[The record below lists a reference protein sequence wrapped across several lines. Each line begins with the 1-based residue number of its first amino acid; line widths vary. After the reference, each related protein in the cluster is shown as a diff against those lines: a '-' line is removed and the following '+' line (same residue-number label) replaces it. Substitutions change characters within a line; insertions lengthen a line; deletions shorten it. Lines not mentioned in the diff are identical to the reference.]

1 MHRAARK
8 LCENRCAMQL
18 LFNSHPFLLLFL
30 PSMLLGWWA
39 GSWPADG
46 WGRFGW
52 IVRRLGFTTGIAA
65 LFAFVASAAGHQQ
78 AYVLLPLLVPAVL
91 LGWWVAIDRP
101 QYRLGYLAFMSW
113 TFYVLSYP
121 DSPFFGGHVHSGA
134 FVGLALLPL
143 MLLSTTV
150 DYWAGKLIQR
160 ELDAGHEKTGRAKR
174 ILIAA
179 LIFNLG
185 LLGVF
190 KYLGFFASTF
200 NEVAG
205 LFISGGDA
213 VSVPTVV
220 LPIGISFY
228 TFNSMSYTIDI
239 YREKVKPARGMLEY
253 AAFVALFPHLIAG
266 PIVRYS
272 DIDEQLRKLHHKLTG
287 EMAALG
293 LWFLVI
299 GLFKKVVIAN
309 ALAGHVD
316 RLYGQSEHLAVVSGW
331 AAALGYSLQL
341 YFDFSAYSDMAVG
354 LALLMGLRF
363 PQNFNSP
370 YKARNPSDFWR
381 RWHMSLSRWL
391 TDYLY
396 ITMGGNRGGK
406 LKTLRNLFLTM
417 FIGGLWHGAA
427 WVFVLWGLLHGL
439 GLVVHRVASDA
450 GIVPPWKWLSRAMC
464 FIFVV
469 ILWVPFRSGNVD
481 LVKHGRSTEVMGNVL
496 GAMFGQNGLGL
507 GHLSH
512 GDATGFQVPLTFVGL
527 LVTLL
532 VFVNVAPNTWEFR
545 FRPTRRLALATA
557 VLATWSVLLLSA
569 PSPFLY
575 FQF

>member
-1 MHRAARK
+1 V
-8 LCENRCAMQL
+8 QL

-30 PSMLLGWWA
+30 P
-39 GSWPADG
+39 
-46 WGRFGW
+46 
-52 IVRRLGFTTGIAA
+52 
-65 LFAFVASAAGHQQ
+65 
-78 AYVLLPLLVPAVL
+78 AVL
-91 LGWWVAIDRP
+91 LGWWAAHSTPRNWVRRLAFSSLIAGLLAFVASAQGRDEALLLLPLAIPAILLGWWVAVDKP

-113 TFYVLSYP
+113 MFYVLSYHE
-121 DSPFFGGHVHSGA
+121 GVA
-134 FVGLALLPL
+134 VGLMLLPI

-150 DYWAGKLIQR
+150 DYWAGKSIQK
-160 ELDAGHEKTGRAKR
+160 EIEAGHDKTGRAKQ

-179 LIFNLG
+179 LAFNLG
-185 LLGVF
+185 LLGIF
-190 KYLGFFASTF
+190 KYLGFFATSLNAVFDMLT
-200 NEVAG
+200 
-205 LFISGGDA
+205 SGGTA
-213 VSVPTVV
+213 VPVPDII

-239 YREKVKPARGMLEY
+239 YRERVKPAQGMLEY

-272 DIDEQLRKLHHKLTG
+272 DIDQQLRRLHHKLTG

-309 ALAGHVD
+309 ALASHVD
-316 RLYGQSEHLAVVSGW
+316 RLYGQHEAVTIISGW

-370 YKARNPSDFWR
+370 YKALNPSDFWR

-396 ITMGGNRGGK
+396 ITLGGNRKGK
-406 LKTLRNLFLTM
+406 LMTLRNLFITM
-417 FIGGLWHGAA
+417 FLGGLWHGAA
-427 WVFVLWGLLHGL
+427 WVFVLWGMLHGA
-439 GLVVHRVASDA
+439 GLVVHRLASDA
-450 GIVPPWKWLSRAMC
+450 GFVPPWKWLSRTLT
-464 FIFVV
+464 FTFVV
-469 ILWVPFRSGNVD
+469 ILWVPFRAGSIE
-481 LVKHGRSTEVMGNVL
+481 LVKAGRSTEVMNDMLAG
-496 GAMFGQNGLGL
+496 MFGANGLGISQL
-507 GHLSH
+507 AYTDS
-512 GDATGFQVPLTFVGL
+512 TGFQVPLTFAALIAV
-527 LVTLL
+527 LL
-532 VFVNVAPNTWEFR
+532 VFVNVAPNTWEFK
-545 FRPTRRLALATA
+545 FRPTRKLALATA
-557 VLATWSVLLLSA
+557 VLATWSLLMLSA

>member
-1 MHRAARK
+1 V
-8 LCENRCAMQL
+8 QL

-30 PSMLLGWWA
+30 PAMLLGWWA
-39 GSWPADG
+39 ARSTPRNW
-46 WGRFGW
+46 
-52 IVRRLGFTTGIAA
+52 VRRLGFSSLIAMLLA
-65 LFAFVASAAGHQQ
+65 YVASAQGREEALW
-78 AYVLLPLLVPAVL
+78 LLPLAVPAIL
-91 LGWWVAIDRP
+91 LGWWVAVDKP

-113 TFYVLSYP
+113 MFYVLSYHE
-121 DSPFFGGHVHSGA
+121 GVLT
-134 FVGLALLPL
+134 GLALLPI

-150 DYWAGKLIQR
+150 DYWAGRIIQG
-160 ELDAGHEKTGRAKR
+160 EIDAGNDKTKRAKK

-179 LIFNLG
+179 LCFNLG
-185 LLGVF
+185 LLAIF
-190 KYLGFFASTF
+190 KYLGFFATSLNAVLDLVT
-200 NEVAG
+200 
-205 LFISGGDA
+205 SGGAQVD
-213 VSVPTVV
+213 VPSII

-239 YREKVKPARGMLEY
+239 YRERVKPARGMLEY

-272 DIDEQLRKLHHKLTG
+272 DIDEQLRKLHHRLTG

-309 ALAGHVD
+309 ALATHVD
-316 RLYGQSEHLAVVSGW
+316 RLYGQHEALTVVSGW

-396 ITMGGNRGGK
+396 IPLGGNRKGK
-406 LKTLRNLFLTM
+406 LMTLRNLFLTM
-417 FIGGLWHGAA
+417 FLGGLWHGAA
-427 WVFVLWGLLHGL
+427 WVFVLWGILHGA
-439 GLVVHRVASDA
+439 GLVVHRVAADA
-450 GIVPPWKWLSRAMC
+450 GLTPRWTWLNRTLC
-464 FIFVV
+464 FVFVV
-469 ILWVPFRSGNVD
+469 ILWVPFRAGNID
-481 LVKHGRSTEVMGNVL
+481 LVKAGVSTEVMNNVL
-496 GAMFGQNGLGL
+496 GAMFGANGLGL
-507 GHLSH
+507 GHLAYS
-512 GDATGFQVPLTFVGL
+512 DATGFQVPLTFAALIAV
-527 LVTLL
+527 LL
-532 VFVNVAPNTWEFR
+532 VFVNVAPNLWEFK
-545 FRPTRRLALATA
+545 FRPTRKLAVATA
-557 VLATWSVLLLSA
+557 VLATWSILMLSA

>member
-1 MHRAARK
+1 
-8 LCENRCAMQL
+8 MQL

-30 PSMLLGWWA
+30 PAMLLGWWVAHSRASNWARRIGMTAILA
-39 GSWPADG
+39 G
-46 WGRFGW
+46 
-52 IVRRLGFTTGIAA
+52 
-65 LFAFVASAAGHQQ
+65 LFAYVSSAAGSSE
-78 AYVLLPLLVPAVL
+78 ALALLPFLIPAVL
-91 LGWWVAIDRP
+91 LGWWVTVDRP

-113 TFYVLSYP
+113 MFYVLSYHE
-121 DSPFFGGHVHSGA
+121 GIYTGM
-134 FVGLALLPL
+134 ALLPL

-150 DYWAGKLIQR
+150 DYWAGKAIQK
-160 ELDAGHEKTGRAKR
+160 EIDAGNDKRLRAKKL
-174 ILIAA
+174 LIAA

-185 LLGVF
+185 LLAVF
-190 KYLGFFASTF
+190 KYAGFFATSLNAVFDLLT
-200 NEVAG
+200 
-205 LFISGGDA
+205 SGGTA
-213 VSVPTVV
+213 GPVPDII
-220 LPIGISFY
+220 LPIGISIY

-272 DIDEQLRKLHHKLTG
+272 DIDEQLRKLHHRLTG

-293 LWFLVI
+293 LWFLVM

-309 ALAGHVD
+309 ALATHVD
-316 RLYGQSEHLAVVSGW
+316 RLYGQSEALSVVSGW
-331 AAALGYSLQL
+331 AAAFGYALQL

-370 YKARNPSDFWR
+370 YKALNPSDFWR

-396 ITMGGNRGGK
+396 ISMGGNRGGK

-439 GLVVHRVASDA
+439 GLVVHRIASDA
-450 GIVPPWKWLSRAMC
+450 GFVPPWKWLSRIMC
-464 FIFVV
+464 FTFVV
-469 ILWVPFRSGNVD
+469 ILWVPFRAGSID
-481 LVKHGRSTEVMGNVL
+481 LVKDGTSTQVMGNVL
-496 GAMFGQNGLGL
+496 GAMFGTNGLGL
-507 GHLSH
+507 GHLSRS
-512 GDATGFQVPLTFVGL
+512 DATGFQVPLVFVGL
-527 LVTLL
+527 IVVLL
-532 VFVNVAPNTWEFR
+532 AFVNFAPNTWEFR
-545 FRPTRRLALATA
+545 FRPTRKLAVATA
-557 VLATWSVLLLSA
+557 FLATWSVLLLSA

>member
-1 MHRAARK
+1 
-8 LCENRCAMQL
+8 MQL
-18 LFNSHPFLLLFL
+18 LFNSYPFLLLFL
-30 PSMLLGWWA
+30 PAVLLGWWA
-39 GSWPADG
+39 GRGTLANWL
-46 WGRFGW
+46 
-52 IVRRLGFTTGIAA
+52 RRAGFVGLIAA
-65 LFAFVASAAGHQQ
+65 LLVVVADAVGRNEAL
-78 AYVLLPLLVPAVL
+78 ALLPLAIPAVL
-91 LGWWVAIDRP
+91 LGWWVSVDRP

-113 TFYVLSYP
+113 MFYVLSYHEGV
-121 DSPFFGGHVHSGA
+121 FT
-134 FVGLALLPL
+134 GLALLPI

-150 DYWAGKLIQR
+150 DYWAGRTIQN
-160 ELDAGHEKTGRAKR
+160 EIEAGNDKTGRAKA

-179 LIFNLG
+179 LVFNLG
-185 LLGVF
+185 LLGIF
-190 KYLGFFASTF
+190 KYLGFFATSF
-200 NEVAG
+200 NEVWG
-205 LFISGGDA
+205 LFTSGGDA
-213 VSVPTVV
+213 VSVPNII

-239 YREKVKPARGMLEY
+239 YRERVKPARNMLEY

-272 DIDEQLRKLHHKLTG
+272 DIDEQLRRLHHKLTG

-309 ALAGHVD
+309 ALATHVD
-316 RLYGQSEHLAVVSGW
+316 RLYGQTDALTVVTGW
-331 AAALGYSLQL
+331 TAALGYSLQL

-370 YKARNPSDFWR
+370 YKALNPSDFWR
-381 RWHMSLSRWL
+381 RWHISLSRWL

-396 ITMGGNRGGK
+396 ISLGGNRGGK
-406 LKTLRNLFLTM
+406 LKTLRNLFLTL
-417 FIGGLWHGAA
+417 FLGGLWHGAA
-427 WVFVLWGLLHGL
+427 WVFVLWGIGHGM
-439 GLVVHRVASDA
+439 GLVVHRVASEA
-450 GIVPPWKWLSRAMC
+450 GFTPPWKWLSRLMC
-464 FIFVV
+464 FVFVV
-469 ILWVPFRSGNVD
+469 LLWVPFRSGSLD
-481 LVKHGRSTEVMGNVL
+481 LVKAGKSTQVMHDMFA
-496 GAMFGQNGLGL
+496 AMFGANGLGL
-507 GHLSH
+507 SQLSH
-512 GDATGFQVPLTFVGL
+512 SDATGVQVPLAIAGL
-527 LVTLL
+527 IAVLL

-557 VLATWSVLLLSA
+557 VLATWSVLMLSA

>member
-1 MHRAARK
+1 
-8 LCENRCAMQL
+8 MQL

-30 PSMLLGWWA
+30 PAMLLGWWA
-39 GSWPADG
+39 GSWTGDLGARIG
-46 WGRFGW
+46 WF
-52 IVRRLGFTTGIAA
+52 VRRLGMSTAIALLLGYVAAAVGRADA
-65 LFAFVASAAGHQQ
+65 LA
-78 AYVLLPLLVPAVL
+78 LLPLAVPAIL
-91 LGWWVAIDRP
+91 LGWWVALDKP

-113 TFYVLSYP
+113 MFYVLSYHEGV
-121 DSPFFGGHVHSGA
+121 FT
-134 FVGLALLPL
+134 GLALLPI

-150 DYWAGKLIQR
+150 DYWAGRSIHKEIA
-160 ELDAGHEKTGRAKR
+160 AGRDKTGRAKKV
-174 ILIAA
+174 LIAA
-179 LIFNLG
+179 LAFNLS
-185 LLGVF
+185 LLGIF
-190 KYLGFFASTF
+190 KYLGFFATSLNAVF
-200 NEVAG
+200 G
-205 LFISGGDA
+205 LFTSGGPA
-213 VSVPTVV
+213 VSVPDII

-272 DIDEQLRKLHHKLTG
+272 DIDEQLRRLHHKLTG

-299 GLFKKVVIAN
+299 GLFKKVVVAN
-309 ALAGHVD
+309 ALATHVD
-316 RLYGQSEHLAVVSGW
+316 RLYGQHEALGMVSGW

-370 YKARNPSDFWR
+370 YKALNPSDFWR

-396 ITMGGNRGGK
+396 ITLGGNRGGK
-406 LKTLRNLFLTM
+406 VRTLRNLFLTM
-417 FIGGLWHGAA
+417 FLGGLWHGAA
-427 WVFVLWGLLHGL
+427 WVFVLWGMLHGA
-439 GLVVHRVASDA
+439 GLVVHRIASDA
-450 GIVPPWKWLSRAMC
+450 GFVPPWRWLSRALC
-464 FIFVV
+464 FVFVV
-469 ILWVPFRSGNVD
+469 LLWVPFRAGNID
-481 LVKHGRSTEVMGNVL
+481 LVKSGQSTEVMNNVL
-496 GAMFGQNGLGL
+496 GAMFGANGFGL
-507 GHLSH
+507 GHLSRS
-512 GDATGFQVPLTFVGL
+512 DATGFQVPLVLIGL
-527 LVTLL
+527 IAVLL
-532 VFVNVAPNTWEFR
+532 VFVNVAPNTWEFK

-557 VLATWSVLLLSA
+557 VLATWSVLMLSA

>member
-1 MHRAARK
+1 
-8 LCENRCAMQL
+8 MQL

-30 PSMLLGWWA
+30 PAMLLGWWA
-39 GSWPADG
+39 ARSTPRNW
-46 WGRFGW
+46 
-52 IVRRLGFTTGIAA
+52 VRRLGFSSLIAMLLA
-65 LFAFVASAAGHQQ
+65 YVASAQGRDEALL
-78 AYVLLPLLVPAVL
+78 LLPLAVPAIL
-91 LGWWVAIDRP
+91 LGWWVAIDKP

-113 TFYVLSYP
+113 MFYVLSYHE
-121 DSPFFGGHVHSGA
+121 GVLT
-134 FVGLALLPL
+134 GLLLLPI

-150 DYWAGKLIQR
+150 DYWAGRVIHR
-160 ELDAGHEKTGRAKR
+160 EIDAGNDKTKRAKK

-179 LIFNLG
+179 LCFNLG
-185 LLGVF
+185 LLAVF
-190 KYLGFFASTF
+190 KYLGFFATSLNAVLDMVT
-200 NEVAG
+200 
-205 LFISGGDA
+205 SGGGQVD
-213 VSVPTVV
+213 VPSII

-239 YREKVKPARGMLEY
+239 YRKRVKPARGMLEY

-272 DIDEQLRKLHHKLTG
+272 DIDEQLRKLHHRLTG

-309 ALAGHVD
+309 ALATHVD
-316 RLYGQSEHLAVVSGW
+316 RLYGQHEALTVVSGW

-354 LALLMGLRF
+354 LALLLGLRF

-370 YKARNPSDFWR
+370 YKALNPSDFWR

-396 ITMGGNRGGK
+396 IPLGGNRKGK
-406 LKTLRNLFLTM
+406 LMTLRNLFLTM
-417 FIGGLWHGAA
+417 FLGGLWHGAA
-427 WVFVLWGLLHGL
+427 WVFVLWGILHGL
-439 GLVVHRVASDA
+439 GLVVHRICADA
-450 GIVPPWKWLSRAMC
+450 GLVPPWKWLSRLLT
-464 FIFVV
+464 FVFVV
-469 ILWVPFRSGNVD
+469 ILWVPFRAGNID
-481 LVKHGRSTEVMGNVL
+481 LVEAGVSTEVMNNVL
-496 GAMFGQNGLGL
+496 AAMFGFNGLGID
-507 GHLSH
+507 HLAYT
-512 GDATGFQVPLTFVGL
+512 DATAFQVPLTFAVL
-527 LVTLL
+527 IAVLL
-532 VFVNVAPNTWEFR
+532 VFVNVAPNLWEFK
-545 FRPTRRLALATA
+545 FRPTRKLAVATA
-557 VLATWSVLLLSA
+557 FLATWSILMLSA

>member
-1 MHRAARK
+1 
-8 LCENRCAMQL
+8 MQL

-30 PSMLLGWWA
+30 PAMLLGWWA
-39 GSWPADG
+39 ARSTPRNW
-46 WGRFGW
+46 
-52 IVRRLGFTTGIAA
+52 VRRLGFSSLIAMLLA
-65 LFAFVASAAGHQQ
+65 YVASAQGRDEALL
-78 AYVLLPLLVPAVL
+78 LLPLAVPAIL
-91 LGWWVAIDRP
+91 LGWWVAIDKP

-113 TFYVLSYP
+113 MFYVLSYHE
-121 DSPFFGGHVHSGA
+121 GVLT
-134 FVGLALLPL
+134 GLLLLPI

-150 DYWAGKLIQR
+150 DYWAGRVIHR
-160 ELDAGHEKTGRAKR
+160 EIDAGNDKTKRAKK

-179 LIFNLG
+179 LCFNLG
-185 LLGVF
+185 LLAVF
-190 KYLGFFASTF
+190 KYLGFFATSLNAVLDMVT
-200 NEVAG
+200 
-205 LFISGGDA
+205 SGGGQVD
-213 VSVPTVV
+213 VPSII

-239 YREKVKPARGMLEY
+239 YRERVKPARGMLEY

-272 DIDEQLRKLHHKLTG
+272 DIDEQLRKLHHRLTG

-309 ALAGHVD
+309 ALATHVD
-316 RLYGQSEHLAVVSGW
+316 RLYGQHEALTVVSGW

-354 LALLMGLRF
+354 LALLLGLRF

-370 YKARNPSDFWR
+370 YKALNPSDFWR

-396 ITMGGNRGGK
+396 IPLGGNRKGK
-406 LKTLRNLFLTM
+406 LMTLRNLFLTM
-417 FIGGLWHGAA
+417 FLGGLWHGAA
-427 WVFVLWGLLHGL
+427 WVFVLWGILHGL
-439 GLVVHRVASDA
+439 GLVVHRICADA
-450 GIVPPWKWLSRAMC
+450 GLVPPWKWLSRLLT
-464 FIFVV
+464 FVFVV
-469 ILWVPFRSGNVD
+469 ILWVPFRAGNID
-481 LVKHGRSTEVMGNVL
+481 LVEAGVSTEVMNNVL
-496 GAMFGQNGLGL
+496 AAMFGFNGLGID
-507 GHLSH
+507 HLAYT
-512 GDATGFQVPLTFVGL
+512 DATAFQVPLTFAVL
-527 LVTLL
+527 IAVLL
-532 VFVNVAPNTWEFR
+532 VFVNVAPNLWEFK
-545 FRPTRRLALATA
+545 FRPTRKLAVATA
-557 VLATWSVLLLSA
+557 FLATWSILMLSA

>member
-1 MHRAARK
+1 
-8 LCENRCAMQL
+8 MQL

-30 PSMLLGWWA
+30 PAMLLGWWVGHSA
-39 GSWPADG
+39 PTNWL
-46 WGRFGW
+46 
-52 IVRRLGFTTGIAA
+52 RRLGFTSLIAA
-65 LFAFVASAAGHQQ
+65 LL
-78 AYVLLPLLVPAVL
+78 AYVATAVGREDALLLLPLAVPAIL
-91 LGWWVAIDRP
+91 LGWWVAVDKP

-113 TFYVLSYP
+113 LFYVLSYHE
-121 DSPFFGGHVHSGA
+121 GVKT
-134 FVGLALLPL
+134 GLALLPI

-150 DYWAGKLIQR
+150 DYWAGRAIQN
-160 ELDAGHEKTGRAKR
+160 EIDAGNVKQGRAKK

-179 LIFNLG
+179 LVFNLS
-185 LLGVF
+185 LLAVF
-190 KYLGFFASTF
+190 KYLGFFATTF
-200 NEVAG
+200 NAVFG
-205 LFISGGDA
+205 LFTSGGPA
-213 VSVPTVV
+213 VSVPDII

-316 RLYGQSEHLAVVSGW
+316 RLYGQHEALTVVSGW

-370 YKARNPSDFWR
+370 YKALNPSDFWR

-396 ITMGGNRGGK
+396 ISMGGNRHGK

-417 FIGGLWHGAA
+417 FLGGLWHGAA
-427 WVFVLWGLLHGL
+427 WVFVLWGIGWGL
-439 GLVVHRVASDA
+439 ALVVHRVASDA

-464 FIFVV
+464 FLWAVL
-469 ILWVPFRSGNVD
+469 LWVPFRSGSID
-481 LVKHGRSTEVMGNVL
+481 LVKSGESWGVMGDVL
-496 GAMFGQNGLGL
+496 GAMFGANGLGL
-507 GHLSH
+507 GHLSRA
-512 GDATGFQVPLTFVGL
+512 DATGFQVPLVFAGL
-527 LVTLL
+527 IAVLL
-532 VFVNVAPNTWEFR
+532 VFVNVAPNTWEFK
-545 FRPTRRLALATA
+545 FRPTRKLALATA
-557 VLATWSVLLLSA
+557 VLATLSVLKLSE

>member
-1 MHRAARK
+1 
-8 LCENRCAMQL
+8 MQL

-30 PSMLLGWWA
+30 PAMLLGWWVGHSA
-39 GSWPADG
+39 TTNWL
-46 WGRFGW
+46 
-52 IVRRLGFTTGIAA
+52 RRLGFTSLIAI
-65 LFAFVASAAGHQQ
+65 LLTYVASAVGRDDALL
-78 AYVLLPLLVPAVL
+78 LLPLAIPAIL
-91 LGWWVAIDRP
+91 LGWWVAVDKP

-113 TFYVLSYP
+113 MFYVLSYHE
-121 DSPFFGGHVHSGA
+121 GVKT
-134 FVGLALLPL
+134 GLALLPI

-150 DYWAGKLIQR
+150 DYWAGRSIQK
-160 ELDAGHEKTGRAKR
+160 EIDAGHDKTGRAKK
-174 ILIAA
+174 ILVAA
-179 LIFNLG
+179 LVFNLG
-185 LLGVF
+185 LLAVF
-190 KYLGFFASTF
+190 KYLGFFATSLNAVF
-200 NEVAG
+200 G
-205 LFISGGDA
+205 LLTSGGDL
-213 VSVPTVV
+213 VSVPDII

-287 EMAALG
+287 EMASLG

-309 ALAGHVD
+309 ALAHHVD
-316 RLYGQSEHLAVVSGW
+316 RLYGQHEALTVVSGW

-370 YKARNPSDFWR
+370 YKALNPSDFWR

-396 ITMGGNRGGK
+396 ISMGGNRHGK

-417 FIGGLWHGAA
+417 FLGGLWHGAA
-427 WVFVLWGLLHGL
+427 WVFVLWGIGW
-439 GLVVHRVASDA
+439 GAALVVHRVASDA
-450 GIVPPWKWLSRAMC
+450 GFVPPWKWLARAMC
-464 FIFVV
+464 FLWAVL
-469 ILWVPFRSGNVD
+469 LWVPFRSGSIE
-481 LVKHGRSTEVMGNVL
+481 LVKSGDSWQVMGDVL
-496 GAMFGQNGLGL
+496 GAMFGANGLGL
-507 GHLSH
+507 GHLSRS
-512 GDATGFQVPLTFVGL
+512 DATGFQVPLVFGALIAAL
-527 LVTLL
+527 LVW
-532 VFVNVAPNTWEFR
+532 VNVAPNTWEFK
-545 FRPTRRLALATA
+545 FRPTRKLALATA
-557 VLATWSVLLLSA
+557 VLATLSVLKLSE

>member
-1 MHRAARK
+1 
-8 LCENRCAMQL
+8 MQL

-30 PSMLLGWWA
+30 PAMLLGWWVGHSA
-39 GSWPADG
+39 TTN
-46 WGRFGW
+46 W
-52 IVRRLGFTTGIAA
+52 IRRVGFTTLIAG
-65 LFAFVASAAGHQQ
+65 LL
-78 AYVLLPLLVPAVL
+78 AYVAAAVGRPDALALLPLAVPAIL
-91 LGWWVAIDRP
+91 LGWWVAVDKP

-113 TFYVLSYP
+113 MFYVLSYHEGV
-121 DSPFFGGHVHSGA
+121 FT
-134 FVGLALLPL
+134 GLALLPI
-143 MLLSTTV
+143 MWLSTTV
-150 DYWAGKLIQR
+150 DYWAGHAIKR
-160 ELDAGHEKTGRAKR
+160 EIDAGNDKTGRAKK

-179 LIFNLG
+179 LAFNLG
-185 LLGVF
+185 LLAIF
-190 KYLGFFASTF
+190 KYLGFFATSF
-200 NEVAG
+200 NAVLG
-205 LFISGGDA
+205 LVTSGGPA
-213 VSVPTVV
+213 VSVPDII

-272 DIDEQLRKLHHKLTG
+272 DIDEQLRNLHRKLTG

-309 ALAGHVD
+309 ELATHVD
-316 RLYGQSEHLAVVSGW
+316 RLYGQHEVLTVVSAW
-331 AAALGYSLQL
+331 AAALGYALQL

-370 YKARNPSDFWR
+370 YKALNPSDFWR

-396 ITMGGNRGGK
+396 ISLGGNRKGK
-406 LKTLRNLFLTM
+406 LMTLRNLFLTM
-417 FIGGLWHGAA
+417 FLGGLWHGAA
-427 WVFVLWGLLHGL
+427 WVFVLWGILHGA
-439 GLVVHRVASDA
+439 GLVVHRIASDA
-450 GIVPPWKWLSRAMC
+450 GFVPPWKWLSRAMC
-464 FIFVV
+464 FVFVV
-469 ILWVPFRSGNVD
+469 LLWVPFRAGNID
-481 LVKHGRSTEVMGNVL
+481 LVKSGQSTEVMNNML
-496 GAMFGQNGLGL
+496 AAMFGANGLGL
-507 GHLSH
+507 GHLSRA
-512 GDATGFQVPLTFVGL
+512 DATGFQVPLVFGALIAV
-527 LVTLL
+527 LL
-532 VFVNVAPNTWEFR
+532 VFVNVAPNTWEFK
-545 FRPTRRLALATA
+545 FRPTRKLAIATAALATF
-557 VLATWSVLLLSA
+557 SVLKLSE

>member
-1 MHRAARK
+1 V
-8 LCENRCAMQL
+8 QL

-30 PSMLLGWWA
+30 PAMLLGWWA
-39 GSWPADG
+39 ARSTPRNW
-46 WGRFGW
+46 
-52 IVRRLGFTTGIAA
+52 VRRLGFSSLIAMLLA
-65 LFAFVASAAGHQQ
+65 YVASAQGRDEALL
-78 AYVLLPLLVPAVL
+78 LLPLAVPAIL
-91 LGWWVAIDRP
+91 LGWWVAIDKP

-113 TFYVLSYP
+113 MFYVLSYHE
-121 DSPFFGGHVHSGA
+121 GVLT
-134 FVGLALLPL
+134 GLLLLPI

-150 DYWAGKLIQR
+150 DYWAGRVIHR
-160 ELDAGHEKTGRAKR
+160 EIDAGNDKTKRAKK

-179 LIFNLG
+179 LCFNLG
-185 LLGVF
+185 LLAVF
-190 KYLGFFASTF
+190 KYLGFFATSLNAVLDMVT
-200 NEVAG
+200 
-205 LFISGGDA
+205 SGGGQVD
-213 VSVPTVV
+213 VPSII

-239 YREKVKPARGMLEY
+239 YRKRVKPARGMLEY

-272 DIDEQLRKLHHKLTG
+272 DIDEQLRKLHHRLTG

-309 ALAGHVD
+309 ALATHVD
-316 RLYGQSEHLAVVSGW
+316 RLYGQHEALTVVSGW

-354 LALLMGLRF
+354 LALLLGLRF

-370 YKARNPSDFWR
+370 YKALNPSDFWR

-396 ITMGGNRGGK
+396 IPLGGNRKGK
-406 LKTLRNLFLTM
+406 LMTLRNLFLTM
-417 FIGGLWHGAA
+417 FLGGLWHGAA
-427 WVFVLWGLLHGL
+427 WVFVLWGILHGL
-439 GLVVHRVASDA
+439 GLVVHRICADA
-450 GIVPPWKWLSRAMC
+450 GLVPPWKWLSRLLT
-464 FIFVV
+464 FVFVV
-469 ILWVPFRSGNVD
+469 ILWVPFRAGNID
-481 LVKHGRSTEVMGNVL
+481 LVEAGVSTEVMNNVL
-496 GAMFGQNGLGL
+496 AAMFGFNGLGID
-507 GHLSH
+507 HLAYT
-512 GDATGFQVPLTFVGL
+512 DATAFQVPLTFAVL
-527 LVTLL
+527 IAVLL
-532 VFVNVAPNTWEFR
+532 VFVNVAPNLWEFK
-545 FRPTRRLALATA
+545 FRPTRKLAVATA
-557 VLATWSVLLLSA
+557 FLATWSILMLSA

>member
-1 MHRAARK
+1 
-8 LCENRCAMQL
+8 MQL

-30 PSMLLGWWA
+30 PAMLLGWWVA
-39 GSWPADG
+39 NSTAANWL
-46 WGRFGW
+46 
-52 IVRRLGFTTGIAA
+52 RRLGFTTLIAA
-65 LFAFVASAAGHQQ
+65 LL
-78 AYVLLPLLVPAVL
+78 AYVAAAVGRTDALLLLPLAIPAIL
-91 LGWWVAIDRP
+91 LGWWVAVDKP

-113 TFYVLSYP
+113 MFYVLSYENGRFLG
-121 DSPFFGGHVHSGA
+121 DGAVHP
-134 FVGLALLPL
+134 GLVLGLGLLPL

-150 DYWAGKLIQR
+150 DYWAGRAIQR
-160 ELDAGHEKTGRAKR
+160 EIDAGNDKRERAKK
-174 ILIAA
+174 ILVAA
-179 LIFNLG
+179 LVFNLS
-185 LLGVF
+185 LLALF
-190 KYLGFFASTF
+190 KYLGFFATTF
-200 NEVAG
+200 NAVWG
-205 LFISGGDA
+205 LFTSGGA
-213 VSVPTVV
+213 AGPVPEVI

-299 GLFKKVVIAN
+299 GLTKKLVIAD
-309 ALAGHVD
+309 ALAPHVT
-316 RLYGQSEHLAVVSGW
+316 RLYDQHEALTVVSGW
-331 AAALGYSLQL
+331 TAALAYSFQL

-370 YKARNPSDFWR
+370 YKALNPSDFWR
-381 RWHMSLSRWL
+381 RWHISLSRWL

-396 ITMGGNRGGK
+396 ISMGGNRGGK

-417 FIGGLWHGAA
+417 FLGGLWHGAA
-427 WVFVLWGLLHGL
+427 WVFVLWGVGW
-439 GLVVHRVASDA
+439 GAALVVHRVASDA
-450 GIVPPWKWLSRAMC
+450 GFVPPWKWLARAMC
-464 FIFVV
+464 FLTAVL
-469 ILWVPFRSGNVD
+469 LWVPFNSGTQFKNSESW
-481 LVKHGRSTEVMGNVL
+481 RVMADVFAG
-496 GAMFGQNGLGL
+496 MFGANGIGM
-507 GHLSH
+507 GHLSYS
-512 GDATGFQVPLTFVGL
+512 DATGFQVPLALVGIL
-527 LVTLL
+527 ATLL
-532 VFVNVAPNTWEFR
+532 VFVNIAPNTWEFR
-545 FRPTRRLALATA
+545 FRPSRMLAVGTA
-557 VLATWSVLLLSA
+557 VLATICFLKLSA

>member
-1 MHRAARK
+1 
-8 LCENRCAMQL
+8 MQL

-30 PSMLLGWWA
+30 PAMLLGWWVGQSA
-39 GSWPADG
+39 TTNWL
-46 WGRFGW
+46 
-52 IVRRLGFTTGIAA
+52 RRLGFTGLIVG
-65 LFAFVASAAGHQQ
+65 LLGFVASAVGRTEAL
-78 AYVLLPLLVPAVL
+78 ALLPLAVPAIL
-91 LGWWVAIDRP
+91 LGWWVTVDRP

-113 TFYVLSYP
+113 MFYVLSYP
-121 DSPFFGGHVHSGA
+121 DSPFIGDKVHSGL

-150 DYWAGKLIQR
+150 DYWAGKSIQR
-160 ELDAGHEKTGRAKR
+160 EIDAGHDKTGRAKKV
-174 ILIAA
+174 LISA
-179 LIFNLG
+179 LVFNLT
-185 LLGVF
+185 LLAIF
-190 KYLGFFASTF
+190 KYLGFFATSLNAVFDLVT
-200 NEVAG
+200 
-205 LFISGGDA
+205 SGGTA
-213 VSVPTVV
+213 VPVPEIV

-299 GLFKKVVIAN
+299 GLFKKVVVAN

-316 RLYGQSEHLAVVSGW
+316 RLYSQHEALTVVSGW
-331 AAALGYSLQL
+331 AAALGYALQL

-450 GIVPPWKWLSRAMC
+450 GFVPPWKWLARLMC
-464 FIFVV
+464 FTFVV
-469 ILWVPFRSGNVD
+469 ILWVPFRSGEIT
-481 LVKHGRSTEVMGNVL
+481 LVKTGQSTAVMNDML
-496 GAMFGQNGLGL
+496 AAMFGANGFGL
-507 GHLSH
+507 HHLSRA
-512 GDATGFQVPLTFVGL
+512 DATGFQVPLVLVGL
-527 LVTLL
+527 IAVLL
-532 VFVNVAPNTWEFR
+532 AWVNVAPNTWEFR

-557 VLATWSVLLLSA
+557 VLATWSVLMLSA

>member
-1 MHRAARK
+1 V
-8 LCENRCAMQL
+8 QL

-30 PSMLLGWWA
+30 PAMLLGWWA
-39 GSWPADG
+39 ARSTPRNW
-46 WGRFGW
+46 
-52 IVRRLGFTTGIAA
+52 VRRLGFSSLIAMLLA
-65 LFAFVASAAGHQQ
+65 YVASAQGRDEALL
-78 AYVLLPLLVPAVL
+78 LLPLAVPAIL
-91 LGWWVAIDRP
+91 LGWWVAIDKP

-113 TFYVLSYP
+113 MFYVLSYHE
-121 DSPFFGGHVHSGA
+121 GVLT
-134 FVGLALLPL
+134 GLLLLPI

-150 DYWAGKLIQR
+150 DYWAGRVIHR
-160 ELDAGHEKTGRAKR
+160 EIDAGNDKTKRAKK

-179 LIFNLG
+179 LCFNLG
-185 LLGVF
+185 LLAVF
-190 KYLGFFASTF
+190 KYLGFFATSLNAVLDMVT
-200 NEVAG
+200 
-205 LFISGGDA
+205 SGGGQVD
-213 VSVPTVV
+213 VPSII

-239 YREKVKPARGMLEY
+239 YRERVKPARGMLEY

-272 DIDEQLRKLHHKLTG
+272 DIDEQLRKLHHRLTG

-309 ALAGHVD
+309 ALATHVD
-316 RLYGQSEHLAVVSGW
+316 RLYGQHEALTVVSGW

-354 LALLMGLRF
+354 LALLLGLRF

-370 YKARNPSDFWR
+370 YKALNPSDFWR

-396 ITMGGNRGGK
+396 IPLGGNRKGK
-406 LKTLRNLFLTM
+406 LMTLRNLFLTM
-417 FIGGLWHGAA
+417 FLGGLWHGAA
-427 WVFVLWGLLHGL
+427 WVFVLWGILHGL
-439 GLVVHRVASDA
+439 GLVVHRICADA
-450 GIVPPWKWLSRAMC
+450 GLVPPWKWLSRLLT
-464 FIFVV
+464 FVFVV
-469 ILWVPFRSGNVD
+469 ILWVPFRAGNID
-481 LVKHGRSTEVMGNVL
+481 LVEAGVSTEVMNNVL
-496 GAMFGQNGLGL
+496 AAMFGFNGLGID
-507 GHLSH
+507 HLAYT
-512 GDATGFQVPLTFVGL
+512 DATAFQVPLTFAVL
-527 LVTLL
+527 IAVLL
-532 VFVNVAPNTWEFR
+532 VFVNVAPNLWEFK
-545 FRPTRRLALATA
+545 FRPTRKLAVATA
-557 VLATWSVLLLSA
+557 FLATWSILMLSA

>member
-1 MHRAARK
+1 
-8 LCENRCAMQL
+8 MQL

-30 PSMLLGWWA
+30 PAMLLGWWVGHSA
-39 GSWPADG
+39 TTNWL
-46 WGRFGW
+46 
-52 IVRRLGFTTGIAA
+52 RRIGFTTLITG
-65 LFAFVASAAGHQQ
+65 LL
-78 AYVLLPLLVPAVL
+78 AYVATAVGREDALALLPLAIPAIL
-91 LGWWVAIDRP
+91 LGWWVAVDKP

-113 TFYVLSYP
+113 MFYVLSYHEGV
-121 DSPFFGGHVHSGA
+121 FT
-134 FVGLALLPL
+134 GLALLPI

-150 DYWAGKLIQR
+150 DYWAGRAIQS
-160 ELDAGHEKTGRAKR
+160 EIDAGNDKRERAKK
-174 ILIAA
+174 ILVAA
-179 LIFNLG
+179 LTFNLA
-185 LLGVF
+185 LLAVF
-190 KYLGFFASTF
+190 KYLGFFATSLNAVFDLVT
-200 NEVAG
+200 
-205 LFISGGDA
+205 SGGSA
-213 VSVPTVV
+213 VPVPDII

-293 LWFLVI
+293 LWFLVV

-309 ALAGHVD
+309 TLATHVD
-316 RLYGQSEHLAVVSGW
+316 RLYGQHEALAMVSGW
-331 AAALGYSLQL
+331 AAAFGYALQL

-370 YKARNPSDFWR
+370 YKALNPSDFWR

-396 ITMGGNRGGK
+396 ISMGGNRGGK

-417 FIGGLWHGAA
+417 FLGGLWHGAA
-427 WVFVLWGLLHGL
+427 WVFVLWGIGW
-439 GLVVHRVASDA
+439 GMALVVHRVASEA
-450 GIVPPWKWLSRAMC
+450 GFVPPWKWLARAMC
-464 FIFVV
+464 FLFAVL
-469 ILWVPFRSGNVD
+469 LWVPFRSGNID
-481 LVKHGRSTEVMGNVL
+481 LVKSGESWGVMADVL
-496 GAMFGQNGLGL
+496 GAMFGANGLGL
-507 GHLSH
+507 GHLSRL
-512 GDATGFQVPLTFVGL
+512 DATGFQVPLTFAGL
-527 LVTLL
+527 VAALL
-532 VFVNVAPNTWEFR
+532 VFVNVAPNTWEFK

-557 VLATWSVLLLSA
+557 VLATWSVLMLSA

>member
-1 MHRAARK
+1 
-8 LCENRCAMQL
+8 MQL

-30 PSMLLGWWA
+30 PAVLLGWWV
-39 GSWPADG
+39 GHSRLSNWL
-46 WGRFGW
+46 
-52 IVRRLGFTTGIAA
+52 RRLAFTSLIAGLLA
-65 LFAFVASAAGHQQ
+65 YVASSVGHSE
-78 AYVLLPLLVPAVL
+78 AFALLPLAIPAVL
-91 LGWWVAIDRP
+91 LGWWVSVDKP

-113 TFYVLSYP
+113 MFYVLSYP
-121 DSPFFGGHVHSGA
+121 DSPIFGHHVHPGA

-150 DYWAGKLIQR
+150 DYWAGKLINAEIQ
-160 ELDAGHEKTGRAKR
+160 AGNDKRGRAKTV
-174 ILIAA
+174 LVSA
-179 LIFNLG
+179 LVFNL
-185 LLGVF
+185 LLLAIF
-190 KYLGFFASTF
+190 KYLGFFATSL
-200 NEVAG
+200 NEVWG
-205 LFISGGDA
+205 LFTSGGHA
-213 VSVPTVV
+213 VSVPSVV

-287 EMAALG
+287 EMASLG
-293 LWFLVI
+293 LWFLVV

-309 ALAGHVD
+309 ALASHVD
-316 RLYGQSEHLAVVSGW
+316 RLYSQSEHLAVVSGW
-331 AAALGYSLQL
+331 VAALGYTMQL

-370 YKARNPSDFWR
+370 YKALNPSDFWR

-396 ITMGGNRGGK
+396 ISMGGNRGGR

-417 FIGGLWHGAA
+417 FLGGLWHGAA
-427 WVFVLWGLLHGL
+427 WVFVLWGMLHGC

-450 GIVPPWKWLSRAMC
+450 GFVPPWKWLSRAMC
-464 FIFVV
+464 FLFVV
-469 ILWVPFRSGNVD
+469 ILWVPFRSGSIE
-481 LVKHGRSTEVMGNVL
+481 LVRAGTSTQVMQNML
-496 GAMFGQNGLGL
+496 SAMFGANGLGL
-507 GHLSH
+507 SHLSH
-512 GDATGFQVPLTFVGL
+512 GDATGFQVPLSFVGL
-527 LVTLL
+527 LAVLL
-532 VFVNVAPNTWEFR
+532 VWVNVAPNTWEFK

-557 VLATWSVLLLSA
+557 VMATWSILLLSA